1 MRINTMVLLYIK
13 DGTTVKE
20 LKAYLAS
27 IPDDAVIQYGSAEPV
42 RLDKFQKDGETT
54 LYIDKA

>member
-1 MRINTMVLLYIK
+1 MVLLYIK

-20 LKAYLAS
+20 LKTYLAS
-27 IPDDAVIQYGSAEPV
+27 IPDDAIIQYGTAEPV
-42 RLDKFQKDGETT
+42 RLDNFQKDGETV

>member
-1 MRINTMVLLYIK
+1 MVLLYIK

-20 LKAYLAS
+20 LKAYLAE